1 MGITEKIGK
10 RAHLL
15 WITCQSYQQKK
26 DHLSTAVEKWS
37 KARRKADISTKNN
50 KWNRKVIHKL
60 STFCGKQWISL
71 YTEPTAK

>member
-1 MGITEKIGK
+1 MGFAMGITEKIGK

-37 KARRKADISTKNN
+37 KAIRKADISTKNN
-50 KWNRKVIHKL
+50 KWN
-60 STFCGKQWISL
+60 
-71 YTEPTAK
+71 